1 MEIPVSLFLAMV
13 DVGAC
18 PVCLSDLPR
27 DGGHCPKCKLDVEA
41 AVDAIYDRE
50 LAEEDS
56 QGG

>member
-41 AVDAIYDRE
+41 AVNAIYDRD
-50 LAEEDS
+50 LQDS
-56 QGG
+56 QGD